1 MKITYPSRAVGNPKF
16 RYVPSHKTDLSKTF
30 ARARR
35 LIRMQLHRE
44 AVQGKEQNV

>member
-1 MKITYPSRAVGNPKF
+1 MKITYPSRPIGNPKF

-44 AVQGKEQNV
+44 TSSKQESV

>member
-44 AVQGKEQNV
+44 ASSKQESV